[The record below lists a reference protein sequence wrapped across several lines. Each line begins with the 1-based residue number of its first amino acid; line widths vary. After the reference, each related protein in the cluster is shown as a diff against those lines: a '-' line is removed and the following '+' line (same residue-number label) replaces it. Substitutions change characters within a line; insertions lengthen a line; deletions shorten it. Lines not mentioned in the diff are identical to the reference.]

1 MAKYTQTSSELLRA
15 ITILVINFLLP
26 KIVICVIMGA
36 LIVGLWSNDMDA
48 TSLFMVVGF
57 SVAIGVPV
65 FFVSCVL
72 VMYYANKRVYDRV
85 GYENEV
91 LINDDGLT
99 FKTGSIRSEVPYS
112 LVKKAII
119 RQGLLLIKLVGGNI
133 VSIPMQKFTSKERRK
148 LLSKLGIE
156 DPSALD
162 VV

>member
-1 MAKYTQTSSELLRA
+1 
-15 ITILVINFLLP
+15 
-26 KIVICVIMGA
+26 MGA